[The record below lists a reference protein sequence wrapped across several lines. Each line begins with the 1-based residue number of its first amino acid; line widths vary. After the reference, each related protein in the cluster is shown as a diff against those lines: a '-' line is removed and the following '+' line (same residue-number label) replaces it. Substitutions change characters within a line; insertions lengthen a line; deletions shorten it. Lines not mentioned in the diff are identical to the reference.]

1 MNRHKLHPDTELL
14 DQLRAGL
21 LDDDPVQKTGLEAHL
36 EQCQRCRERYDWG
49 GRLHAGA
56 LPIADA
62 KQRLDRARQQALQAT
77 GRGVV
82 KRFVPFAVAAAVA
95 LVAVLLVK
103 PALEPDA
110 DDTRVAGTATTEVP
124 ELYEELDFYLWLADH
139 KEDKDSRT

>member
-1 MNRHKLHPDTELL
+1 
-14 DQLRAGL
+14 
-21 LDDDPVQKTGLEAHL
+21 
-36 EQCQRCRERYDWG
+36 
-49 GRLHAGA
+49 

-139 KEDKDSRT
+139 KGDKDSRT